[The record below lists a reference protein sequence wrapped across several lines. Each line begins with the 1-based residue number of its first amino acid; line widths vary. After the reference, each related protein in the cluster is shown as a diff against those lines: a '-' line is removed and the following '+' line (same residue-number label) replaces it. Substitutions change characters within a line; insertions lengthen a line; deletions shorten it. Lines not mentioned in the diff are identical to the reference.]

1 MSEPDKSVSL
11 KYTFIRFY
19 CMDCGPLFGTEE
31 DIREHFETT
40 EHRLARRDSLRS
52 AIRAAKERLASLRR
66 SMAELR
72 NETKPCGARRGW
84 RE

>member
-11 KYTFIRFY
+11 KPGFIHFR
-19 CMDCGPLFGTEE
+19 CMDCELSFGSEY
-31 DIREHFETT
+31 DLREHLTT
-40 EHRLARRDSLRS
+40 KEHRLARRDILRS